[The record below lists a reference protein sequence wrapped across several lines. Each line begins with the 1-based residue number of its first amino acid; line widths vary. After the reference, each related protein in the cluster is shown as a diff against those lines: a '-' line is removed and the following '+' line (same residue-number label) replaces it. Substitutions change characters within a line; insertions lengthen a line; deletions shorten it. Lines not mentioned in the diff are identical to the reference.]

1 MKRAVLAG
9 LLAACAVLA
18 AGAQERIT
26 VAASSSLESSGFLG
40 YIEPLAQKQAGLA
53 IRWITAEDAQV
64 IELARECGADAILV
78 SAPEAE
84 DRLVRDGVGA
94 LRLRV
99 MTAGAQK
106 QFDAIA
112 INPSA
117 CRSTRLDAALKFLR
131 WITSKDGQ
139 SAVAEFFPR
148 HGTVSYL
155 PNAGTETC
163 PACEAQQ

>member
-1 MKRAVLAG
+1 MKRAVLACV
-9 LLAACAVLA
+9 LAVCAVFA

-40 YIEPLAQKQAGLA
+40 YIEPLAQAQAGLS

-64 IELARECGADAILV
+64 IEHARECGVDAILV

-84 DRLVRDGVGA
+84 DQLVRDGVGA

-131 WITSKDGQ
+131 WITSKEGQ
-139 SAVAEFFPR
+139 GAIADFVPR
-148 HGTVSYL
+148 PGAVSYQ
-155 PNAGTETC
+155 PDAGTETC